1 MCEPHVVGSGSQQL
15 QATAAKQSTHV
26 STAHI
31 KRLALTCR
39 RVQQP
44 AVERRAS
51 RAKACGRREVDG
63 EGWRSSHARRPH
75 VHAVL
80 GPLRAPELRWQWS
93 QRSFPPRVV
102 SSFFS
107 PATFENPPELS
118 SPSFLTES
126 HRKQKNMQVHQRHVV
141 TSQISQNARGRIC

>member
-1 MCEPHVVGSGSQQL
+1 MCETHAVGSGSQQL
-15 QATAAKQSTHV
+15 QATATKQSTHV

-102 SSFFS
+102 SIFFLLQ
-107 PATFENPPELS
+107 PLRTLPNDS
-118 SPSFLTES
+118 SPSFFKQNRIES
-126 HRKQKNMQVHQRHVV
+126 K
-141 TSQISQNARGRIC
+141 RICKCIKGT